1 MGLESICLFDLDHT
15 LLPLDSDHAWGQYT
29 TRMGWTDAENF
40 AQRNDAFYRQYQLG
54 ELDIHAYVQF
64 ATQAVCEHG
73 LEASHQAHQSF
84 MREVIVPAILPPAT
98 ALVQRHRAQGDRL
111 LIVTATNEFVASPVA
126 RLFGP
131 DLVMAVELQRDA
143 DSGWFKGLVHGVP
156 SFREGKVQRIE
167 SWLAQ
172 QGLAWGDVDSSFYS
186 DSINDLPLLERVNNP
201 VATNPDDTLRAIAQN
216 RGWRILDLFG
226 TAH

>member
-64 ATQAVCEHG
+64 ATQAVREHG

-84 MREVIVPAILPPAT
+84 MREVIEPAIRPEAT

-111 LIVTATNEFVASPVA
+111 LIVTATNEFVTAPIA
-126 RLFGP
+126 QAFGI
-131 DLVMAVELQRDA
+131 DTLIAVQLERDQNGQLTGRIA
-143 DSGWFKGLVHGVP
+143 GTP
-156 SFREGKVQRIE
+156 SFGRGKVDRLQQ
-167 SWLAQ
+167 WLEQ
-172 QGLAWGDVDSSFYS
+172 QGLTWVGIRSTFYS
-186 DSINDLPLLERVNNP
+186 DSINDLPLLEKVNHP
-201 VATNPDDTLRAIAQN
+201 VATNPDARLRAVAQQ
-216 RGWRILDLFG
+216 RGWPILELFPSP
-226 TAH
+226 